1 MKQYVLIILL
11 SVGLFVLSYI
21 WSLLESY
28 INKVRTRIC
37 FKQSLKDCDLAI
49 ISLYNG
55 DKKLNFIIDSGS
67 TSNVIDEESLEGLS
81 FKDERA
87 DTSKIETYGV
97 GGTQNTSKVVSMY
110 LTTKKERF
118 YEIFYVM
125 DIKDNFFW
133 GSKEFGETIDGI
145 LGMDFLTHYN
155 KIIDFDN
162 CIIYSK

>member
-1 MKQYVLIILL
+1 MKPYVLIILL
-11 SVGLFVLSYI
+11 CVGLFVVSYI

-28 INKVRTRIC
+28 INKVRTKIC
-37 FKQSLKDCDLAI
+37 FKQSLKDCELAI

-67 TSNVIDEESLEGLS
+67 TSNVIDEQSIKGLAY
-81 FKDERA
+81 KDECA
-87 DTSKIETYGV
+87 DISKIQTYGV
-97 GGTQNTSKVVSMY
+97 GGTQGTSKVVSMY
-110 LTTKKERF
+110 LTAKNERF
-118 YEIFYVM
+118 YELFYVM
-125 DIKDNFFW
+125 DMKDNFAW
-133 GSKEFGETIDGI
+133 GSNEFGETIDGI